1 MNDRSDRQVSPRPG
15 GDEVSPD
22 AVRPLTT
29 DAALRLDMPHAVVVL
44 TGGAWRHAWLLG
56 HDRDAEAVSFLVQRL
71 DADGA
76 EEPVWLSD
84 VELGEVDPRHR
95 AASA

>member
-1 MNDRSDRQVSPRPG
+1 MNDRPDRDVSAG
-15 GDEVSPD
+15 LGDHDASPD
-22 AVRPLTT
+22 AVRRLTS
-29 DAALRLDMPHAVVVL
+29 DAPLRLDLPHAVVVRA
-44 TGGAWRHAWLLG
+44 GGVWRHAWLLG

-76 EEPVWLSD
+76 EEPVWLND
-84 VELGEVDPRHR
+84 VEMGEVDPRHR

>member
-1 MNDRSDRQVSPRPG
+1 MNDRPDHVSPRRDD
-15 GDEVSPD
+15 DEVSPD
-22 AVRPLTT
+22 AVRRLTT
-29 DAALRLDMPHAVVVL
+29 DAALRLDLPHAVVML
-44 TGGAWRHAWLLG
+44 AGGVWRHAWLLG

-76 EEPVWLSD
+76 EEPVWLND
-84 VELGEVDPRHR
+84 VEMGEVDPRHR